1 LNIKKIKSPIF
12 FLFFFGLILLTA
24 PASLYA
30 DTQYVSDNLIIMMR
44 SGAGG
49 DYKIIKVLK
58 TGTPLEILEEGGEYF
73 KVNTRGGQEGWV
85 LKRYITSETPKRM
98 LIAGLKRRI
107 EKLKEELARL
117 KADSLALDKNIKS
130 DKILLKKNV
139 RKLEKELKDKNYRIY
154 TIKKEL
160 KQMTDKYTSLV
171 KNSSEVVKVVRERD
185 KLRKLYAGLSA
196 KNKALTATNESL
208 FKKRMILWFLA
219 GGFVFFFGWVAGQ
232 ISKKKRSRY

>member
-12 FLFFFGLILLTA
+12 FFFFLGLILLTA

-49 DYKIIKVLK
+49 DYKIIKTLK
-58 TGTPLEILEEGGEYF
+58 TGAPLEILEESGEYF
-73 KVNTRGGQEGWV
+73 KVKTRGGQEGWV
-85 LKRYITSETPKRM
+85 LKRYITGETPKG
-98 LIAGLKRRI
+98 IIISGLKRRI
-107 EKLKEELARL
+107 EKSKEELARL
-117 KADSLALDKNIKS
+117 KADSLALNKNIKA
-130 DKILLKKNV
+130 DKSLLKKDV
-139 RKLEKELKDKNYRIY
+139 RKLGKDLKDKNYRIY

-171 KNSSEVVKVVRERD
+171 KNSSEVVKVIKERD
-185 KLRKLYAGLSA
+185 KLRKLYAGLSTE
-196 KNKALTATNESL
+196 NKALTAKNESL
-208 FKKRMILWFLA
+208 LKKKMILWFLA